1 MALAHNLQQ
10 LAGDSGDLGADAI
23 TGQENDAVLS
33 HDGAVRQ
40 VDR

>member
-1 MALAHNLQQ
+1 MALAHHLKQ
-10 LAGDSGDLGADAI
+10 LASDSGDLGADAI
-23 TGQENDAVLS
+23 TGKENNAVLS

>member
-1 MALAHNLQQ
+1 MALTDDFQQ
-10 LAGDSGDLGADAI
+10 LSGDSGDLRADPI
-23 TGQENDAVLS
+23 TWQKNNAVLS